1 MGRFASAARGGMDGR
16 NHGSDATGD
25 GVAGSFDARRRVV
38 SEATAAHASRWRPE
52 LLNGYQRSW
61 LSTDIIAGL
70 TLAAVAIPETMG
82 YTSIAQVPVVTGLY
96 TVLFPP
102 LVFALLGSSRL
113 LVVGADSATAAILAS
128 GLAAVGIAGV
138 TPNSAKWLAL
148 TSVTALLC
156 GVLLLLAR
164 LLRLGFLGDFL
175 SSSVL
180 IGFLTGVGIQVF
192 TGQIPDMLG
201 IPKGSGNWFSQQWH
215 TLTHLGDTSL
225 ATAAFAAGT
234 LAVILG
240 AKKFTP
246 KVPGAIVAVIGSIAV
261 SAWLQVS
268 THGVAVV
275 GAMKGGF
282 PPIGI
287 PQGLTWSDVPPV
299 IAVAFSCFVLIIAQ
313 SAATSRSFAT
323 RHGDRVDVNRDIVG
337 LSAANL
343 SAGLSGTFVVNG
355 SPTKTQ
361 ILDEQKG
368 KSQLANITMSAVV
381 LLILLFLTSLL
392 TDMPKAVLGAIVF
405 LIGID
410 LVDIRGLR
418 RVRVARRSEFYI
430 AALTAVVV
438 FAVGVEQGIIL
449 AVIASLVE
457 MVRRQYHPH
466 RFVVGVTPEGRPTFT
481 RARPG
486 IESAPGLLVFRY
498 DADLFYANANQF
510 SDDVQHL
517 MTAAP
522 SQIRWLVLDCS
533 SIPDVDYSAGA
544 ALFQLVTYVHNRG
557 AVFAL
562 AALDPNL
569 RATLERVGVLE
580 KLNLNHVY
588 DTVEEAVAAFAATRD
603 QAGPVE
609 RPNP

>member
-1 MGRFASAARGGMDGR
+1 MPVGLR
-16 NHGSDATGD
+16 
-25 GVAGSFDARRRVV
+25 
-38 SEATAAHASRWRPE
+38 
-52 LLNGYQRSW
+52 GYQRSW
-61 LSTDIIAGL
+61 LSRDVLAGL

-96 TVLFPP
+96 TVLFPT

-128 GLAAVGIAGV
+128 GLAVLGV
-138 TPNSAKWLAL
+138 SGVSPDSPKWLAL

-156 GVLLLLAR
+156 GALLVIAR

-175 SSSVL
+175 SASVL

-192 TGQIPDMLG
+192 TGQIPAMLG

-215 TLTHLGDTSL
+215 TITHVTDASLLTV
-225 ATAAFAAGT
+225 AFAAGT
-234 LAVILG
+234 LLVILG
-240 AKKFTP
+240 AKRFAAKI
-246 KVPGAIVAVIGSIAV
+246 PGAIVAVVVSIAL
-261 SAWLQVS
+261 SAWLDLS
-268 THGVAVV
+268 THGLAVV

-282 PPIGI
+282 PPIGL
-287 PQGLTWSDVPPV
+287 PTGVSWSDVPPMLG
-299 IAVAFSCFVLIIAQ
+299 VAFSCFVLIIAQ

-323 RHGDRVDVNRDIVG
+323 RHGERVDVNRDIVG
-337 LSAANL
+337 LSAANVA
-343 SAGLSGTFVVNG
+343 AGLSGTFVVNG

-368 KSQLANITMSAVV
+368 KSQVANMTMSLVV
-381 LLILLFLTSLL
+381 LVILLFLTGIL

-410 LVDIRGLR
+410 LIDTRGLK
-418 RVRVARRSEFYI
+418 RVWAVRRSEFYI
-430 AALTAVVV
+430 AAFTAVVV

-449 AVIASLVE
+449 AVVASLIE

-466 RFVVGVTPEGRPTFT
+466 RFVVGVNPEGHPTFT
-481 RARPG
+481 RAEPG

-510 SDDVQHL
+510 ADDVQQL
-517 MTAAP
+517 MTTAP
-522 SQIRWLVLDCS
+522 SRIRWLVLDCS

-544 ALFQLVTYVHNRG
+544 ALHQLVTYVHNHG
-557 AVFAL
+557 AHFAL
-562 AALDPNL
+562 AAPDPHL
-569 RATLERVGVLE
+569 RAVLSRLGVL
-580 KLNLNHVY
+580 KMLNIDHVY
-588 DTVEEAVAAFAATRD
+588 DTVEDAIAAFAAVGHTDPIRLEGD
-603 QAGPVE
+603 GS
-609 RPNP
+609 